1 MGTHVYNP
9 SLWQENQD
17 FSQPWLRFEFKSNLD
32 LKPCSNEKKT
42 IPKVDRR
49 SDNNQHLKMN

>member
-32 LKPCSNEKKT
+32 LKPCSNETKQTQKLTEGLT
-42 IPKVDRR
+42 IT
-49 SDNNQHLKMN
+49 STLK